1 MINKDRISNARS
13 LGSDALNK
21 VSNKAFFLLLVF
33 SVALQLFRYI
43 GYAVHPRVEEWNT
56 QELTMSYRYGFIR
69 RGLLGTITYFIYDVL
84 HLDFLQAV
92 SIVQNIGLILFTA
105 AFLIF
110 FWRLLKNG
118 QDKSFCFI
126 TLVLISLNVWGFHFK
141 FYGLLESYMV
151 FLTFLMVY
159 MILTGKAMFLIPILA
174 GLCVMIHEA
183 YPMMFFGVIVSLII
197 YKFCYEDNSKMKT
210 RYALVFIVTS
220 IVIGGLF
227 IYLYILHPR
236 IENADPELI
245 LENCRKLLKVDEL
258 NATSMR
264 IIWFDN
270 KQALTGE
277 NSDTIMWNGT
287 TPTIWFLMFILTPVI
302 NCIVLSPL
310 IIMRIK
316 FWKKIIK
323 NESDKTRRILL
334 TLSSLMVLLVLPLL
348 IVHTDQGR
356 WFYTVV
362 ISEIILVGAL
372 SLMNKNNER
381 SVLSE
386 ITKLTLP
393 KVLLAAFYCFFYFDT
408 DIFFSS
414 NALKAIVALFF

>member
-1 MINKDRISNARS
+1 
-13 LGSDALNK
+13 
-21 VSNKAFFLLLVF
+21 
-33 SVALQLFRYI
+33 
-43 GYAVHPRVEEWNT
+43 
-56 QELTMSYRYGFIR
+56 
-69 RGLLGTITYFIYDVL
+69 
-84 HLDFLQAV
+84 
-92 SIVQNIGLILFTA
+92 
-105 AFLIF
+105 
-110 FWRLLKNG
+110 
-118 QDKSFCFI
+118 
-126 TLVLISLNVWGFHFK
+126 
-141 FYGLLESYMV
+141 
-151 FLTFLMVY
+151 
-159 MILTGKAMFLIPILA
+159 
-174 GLCVMIHEA
+174 
-183 YPMMFFGVIVSLII
+183 
-197 YKFCYEDNSKMKT
+197 
-210 RYALVFIVTS
+210 
-220 IVIGGLF
+220 
-227 IYLYILHPR
+227 
-236 IENADPELI
+236 
-245 LENCRKLLKVDEL
+245 
-258 NATSMR
+258 MR